1 MSFALHHKEILL
13 KGFEYFQSLYSKTA
27 VENYSKYFDLPHI
40 AFFGASNA
48 GKSSLISSLCG
59 VKHLSFSSKKPGKTK
74 EILLFTSKHPF
85 FHKKSFFVDFPG
97 YGYAKVANS
106 TLEQWEAIPEFI
118 NHVNIQKSYILIPV
132 QKGISD
138 NDIQMINFLMRKQFS
153 IILTK
158 CEKTPIEAIVT
169 MQTQITKTLQ
179 NYRNF
184 TGQVFVTSA
193 KSAKEMQNAEIVQ
206 EIFDIFKRYING
218 I

>member
-1 MSFALHHKEILL
+1 MSFSHHKEIIS
-13 KGFEYFQSLYSKTA
+13 KGFEYFQSIYSKTA
-27 VENYSKYFDLPHI
+27 VESYSKYFDLPHI

-59 VKHLSFSSKKPGKTK
+59 VKNLSFSSKTPGKTK

-106 TLEQWEAIPEFI
+106 TLQQWEAIPEFI
-118 NHVNIQKSYILIPV
+118 NYVDIKKSYILIPV
-132 QKGISD
+132 QKGLSD
-138 NDIQMINFLMRKQFS
+138 SDIEMINFLMRKQFC

-158 CEKTPIEAIVT
+158 CEKASTQTIVE
-169 MQTQITKTLQ
+169 TQEKIALTLKD
-179 NYRNF
+179 YRNF

-193 KSAKEMQNAEIVQ
+193 KSANGMQNAEIIQ
-206 EIFDIFKRYING
+206 EIFDIFKRHINK